1 MARVPCAPV
10 PDTGRQ
16 GILKYVILL
25 PWHAKP
31 RNPTEVVHVWTTI
44 QSKFRCCPHP
54 PFRPGLAD
62 QTGSPLA
69 SRDMRAA
76 VMLHKVQAERLHGK
90 PYQTYPRIRVRLQ
103 HSSGSPVPR
112 PAAVMAALSPRPRVP
127 ASKICGFPA
136 LDPGSC
142 ASLLALIFLTCP
154 EQDQL
159 LRQRGPMS
167 LSTPTP
173 PSVLHGRHRKLTT
186 YLGTNQNTIC
196 I

>member
-25 PWHAKP
+25 PWNAKP

-103 HSSGSPVPR
+103 HSSAHR
-112 PAAVMAALSPRPRVP
+112 YPAPPPSWQHCPRVP
-127 ASKICGFPA
+127 ES
-136 LDPGSC
+136 
-142 ASLLALIFLTCP
+142 
-154 EQDQL
+154 
-159 LRQRGPMS
+159 LRQRFVDFPRWTLDLALRFP
-167 LSTPTP
+167 LSSSSPA
-173 PSVLHGRHRKLTT
+173 RNEIN
-186 YLGTNQNTIC
+186 Y
-196 I
+196 

>member
-16 GILKYVILL
+16 GILKYVILP

-44 QSKFRCCPHP
+44 PVQVSLLPPHP

-76 VMLHKVQAERLHGK
+76 VMLHKVQAERFPGK
-90 PYQTYPRIRVRLQ
+90 PYQTYPRIRV
-103 HSSGSPVPR
+103 
-112 PAAVMAALSPRPRVP
+112 
-127 ASKICGFPA
+127 
-136 LDPGSC
+136 
-142 ASLLALIFLTCP
+142 
-154 EQDQL
+154 
-159 LRQRGPMS
+159 
-167 LSTPTP
+167 
-173 PSVLHGRHRKLTT
+173 
-186 YLGTNQNTIC
+186 
-196 I
+196 